1 VTGRGKCDGE
11 RNGMADKGGKIKT
24 NGTREKLYFLMAPK
38 EEV

>member
-11 RNGMADKGGKIKT
+11 RNGMADKKGKIKT
-24 NGTREKLYFLMAPK
+24 NGTREKIYFLMAHK